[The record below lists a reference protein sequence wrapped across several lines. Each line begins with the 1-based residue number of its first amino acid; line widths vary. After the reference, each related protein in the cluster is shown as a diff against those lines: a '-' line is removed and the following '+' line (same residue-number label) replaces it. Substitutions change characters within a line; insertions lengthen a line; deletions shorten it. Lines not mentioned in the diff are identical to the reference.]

1 MPATSYVSSATIVNH
16 AEHELAAFRQA
27 AIDVVGQGSLAHATD
42 IWIRTLES
50 LDCPDEDLGQF
61 FRSVTIRTAAQLKT
75 ELQCA

>member
-1 MPATSYVSSATIVNH
+1 MSATSYVSSVSIMMH
-16 AEHELAAFRQA
+16 AENELAAFRQA

-50 LDCPDEDLGQF
+50 LDCPDEDLEQF

-75 ELQCA
+75 ELQ